1 MKVEKHEPVV
11 GGGDGDELLLGK
23 SSWSET
29 DTSLKYGWLDKN
41 GRFARGG
48 EMPTWAIPQAVMFAV
63 REKYLTVEQTA
74 GLAKGLIDLLVET
87 P

>member
-1 MKVEKHEPVV
+1 MQVDKHEPVV

-23 SSWSET
+23 SSWSDA

-41 GRFARGG
+41 GHFARGG
-48 EMPTWAIPQAVMFAV
+48 ELPTWAIPQAVVFAA
-63 REKYLTVEQTA
+63 REKYLTAEQTTE
-74 GLAKGLIDLLVET
+74 LAKGLIDVLAET